1 MARHKWTMIEH
12 GVKCEKCGMKALWK
26 RRRSKRKGAAQHEQ
40 ASCTLYIPKGGK
52 VSEGVILDKTPTCV
66 GHK

>member
-1 MARHKWTMIEH
+1 MIEH

-26 RRRSKRKGAAQHEQ
+26 RRPSKKKGAAQHEQ
-40 ASCTLYIPKGGK
+40 TGYTLYVPKGGK
-52 VSEGVILDKTPTCV
+52 VSEGVISDKTLTCV